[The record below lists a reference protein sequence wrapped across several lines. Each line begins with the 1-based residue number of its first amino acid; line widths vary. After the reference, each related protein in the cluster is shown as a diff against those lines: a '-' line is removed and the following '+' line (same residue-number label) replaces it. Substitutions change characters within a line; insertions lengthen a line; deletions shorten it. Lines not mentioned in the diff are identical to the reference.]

1 MMKILLAR
9 PVLVF
14 VSCVAIILFSIIA
27 IKKMPVALFP
37 LVSPPTIEVTAV
49 SVGAD
54 ARMAEDTVTQALEQ
68 NMTNLDNLMFI
79 NSATD
84 NSGHVTII
92 LTFAPQTN
100 MDIAQVQVQK
110 SVKLATPRLPKDTV
124 RQGIN
129 ITNSSGSWMMIIGFA
144 VEDQA
149 MSQVDISDY
158 INNNV
163 INRIRMIKGVGSVS
177 LFGTEH
183 AWRIWLD
190 PFKLQYYRLTVN
202 DVKSAIANQT
212 AMIATGQLGG
222 LPSSPWA
229 VMSYPLVYNNHST
242 TRYDLDHI
250 VLSGN
255 QQGAMVHLRDVAR
268 VEYGSE
274 SYNVG
279 VQLNG
284 KPATGIGIKLKPG
297 ANALETGQRV
307 FSFISDLKRSLP
319 EGVVISYP
327 WNSVPYVKA
336 SLNALGVTICEAVA
350 ITLVILVIFFRT
362 NPLIVIPALVIPVV
376 LLATVSIL
384 FVLGFSLNL
393 LTLFGL
399 ILAIGIIVD
408 DSIVIIDKVDALAVR
423 ERLPLGLAIL
433 RGTREIAPLLLAIT
447 IVLTTIFLPMLFI
460 HNSAGVIYQQFAVSM
475 IIAIVLSLLIS
486 LLLVPVLLNILPWHQ
501 NHAPHQQRLL
511 MWLSLRISAIVARM
525 LQQRFLFSALL
536 LLLFLMVALGWSYL
550 PASFVPDEDQGSMMI
565 MVKLPPGSSEENTV
579 RVMRRVI
586 NYYLTQEHSRVKDV
600 FSVNGMGFD
609 SLGQNLGFVFVSLK
623 AWEKRSGEKDSVQA
637 VIQRSRRY
645 FSTIPDAFILAFN
658 NPPIPGLGSAS
669 GFAFELVDRKNLG
682 HEVLLKARNQ
692 LLWMMSKEPE
702 LFSAVRP
709 AGEEDEP
716 VEKLSIKNLL
726 ALSCGVK
733 IDDITST
740 IQTAMSGTWIAQTSQ
755 QGHNKKIIV
764 MGDAHWRMLPQNIGQ
779 WYVRNSNNQMVP
791 VSTLIDLHWAKSA
804 KLLERYNGF
813 PAVELLGEAAE
824 GHTTGE
830 AMQRINQL
838 ASTLPAGIDLQWTS
852 QSLQEQ
858 QAGQHIVE
866 LILLSLLVIWLALAA
881 LYESWKTPLIV
892 ILCAPLGVSGVLLAA
907 WISGA
912 DNDIYLHLSVLV
924 TMGLTIRNAVMLVD
938 EMNVLSARS
947 SHNICDVI
955 HFALD
960 SRVRPVLM
968 TSIAFISGVIPLA
981 ISNNVGKHAQN
992 NLGILLIGGLLSSS
1006 SFIFYY
1012 APFLYFFFVGKN
1024 KRSI

>member
-1 MMKILLAR
+1 MMKALLAR
-9 PVLVF
+9 PVLVV
-14 VSCVAIILFSIIA
+14 VSCFAIILFSLIA

-37 LVSPPTIEVTAV
+37 LITPPTIEVTAV

-54 ARMAEDTVTQALEQ
+54 ARMAEDTVTQVLEE
-68 NMTNLDNLMFI
+68 NMTNLDNMMFI

-84 NSGHVTII
+84 NSGHITIT

-110 SVKLATPRLPKDTV
+110 SVQQATPRLPTDTV
-124 RQGIN
+124 KQGIK
-129 ITNSSGSWMMIIGFA
+129 ITNSSGSWMMIVGFA
-144 VEDQA
+144 AEDPA
-149 MSQVDISDY
+149 ISQVDISDY

-163 INRIRMIKGVGSVS
+163 IDRIRMIDGVGSVA

-190 PFKLQYYRLTVN
+190 PFKLQSYKLTVN
-202 DVKSAIANQT
+202 DVKRAIANKT

-222 LPSSPWA
+222 LPSTTWA
-229 VMSYPLVYNNHST
+229 VMSYPLVYSDHST
-242 TRYDLDHI
+242 NRHDLGNI

-279 VQLNG
+279 VHLNG
-284 KPATGIGIKLKPG
+284 QPATGIGIKLKPG
-297 ANALETGQRV
+297 ANALKTGQLI
-307 FSFISDLKRSLP
+307 FSFISSLKRSIP
-319 EGVVISYP
+319 AGVVISYP
-327 WNSVPYVKA
+327 WNSVPYVKT
-336 SLNALGVTICEAVA
+336 SLNALGVTMCEAVA
-350 ITLVILVIFFRT
+350 ITVIILFIFFRT
-362 NPLIVIPALVIPVV
+362 NPLIFIPALVIPLV

-423 ERLPLGLAIL
+423 ERLPLDLAIV
-433 RGTREIAPLLLAIT
+433 RATREIAPLLLAIT
-447 IVLTTIFLPMLFI
+447 LVLTTIFLPMLFT
-460 HNSAGVIYQQFAVSM
+460 HNSAGVIYQQFAASM
-475 IIAIVLSLLIS
+475 IIAIVLSLLVS

-501 NHAPHQQRLL
+501 THAPRQQHLL
-511 MWLSLRISAIVARM
+511 AWLSLRISAIVARM
-525 LQQRFLFSALL
+525 LQQRFLYGALL
-536 LLLFLMVALGWSYL
+536 LVLFMLVVLGWFYL
-550 PASFVPDEDQGSMMI
+550 PASFVPDEDQGSMMV
-565 MVKLPPGSSEENTV
+565 MVKLPPGSSEENTA
-579 RVMRRVI
+579 RVMRRI
-586 NYYLTQEHSRVKDV
+586 SNYYLTQERSRVKDV
-600 FSVNGMGFD
+600 FTVSGMGFN
-609 SLGQNLGFVFVSLK
+609 SLGQNMGFVFVSLK
-623 AWEKRSGEKDSVQA
+623 AWEKRSGEQDSVQA

-669 GFAFELVDRKNLG
+669 GFAFELVDEENLG
-682 HEVLLKARNQ
+682 HEALLKARNQ
-692 LLWMMSKEPE
+692 LLWMMYREPE

-716 VEKLSIKNLL
+716 VEKLSIKNLI
-726 ALSCGVK
+726 ALSSGVK
-733 IDDITST
+733 IEDITST
-740 IQTAMSGTWIAQTSQ
+740 IQTAMSGSWIAQTSQ

-764 MGDAHWRMLPQNIGQ
+764 MGDARWRMLPQNIGQ

-791 VSTLIDLHWAKSA
+791 VSTLTDLHWGKAA

-813 PAVELLGEAAE
+813 PAIELLGEATE

-838 ASTLPAGIDLQWTS
+838 AHTLPAGIVLQWTS

-858 QAGQHIVE
+858 QAGQHILE

-892 ILCAPLGVSGVLLAA
+892 LLCAPLGVSGVLLTA
-907 WISGA
+907 WISRA
-912 DNDIYLHLSVLV
+912 ENDIYLHLSVLV

-938 EMNVLSARS
+938 EMNRLTARKGY
-947 SHNICDVI
+947 NICDVI
-955 HFALD
+955 QLALD
-960 SRVRPVLM
+960 NRVRPVLM

-992 NLGILLIGGLLSSS
+992 NLGILLIGGLFSSS

-1012 APFLYFFFVGKN
+1012 APFLYFFVVGKK